1 MARPPQEA
9 IDTFV
14 SITGADEAL
23 AVRRLE
29 VPPTTP
35 LPFSLPAAEFRLRN
49 LAESAR
55 LVADLV
61 APGRALGFGV

>member
-29 VPPTTP
+29 VPPTAP

>member
-29 VPPTTP
+29 VPPTAF

-61 APGRALGFGV
+61 APGQALGFGV